1 MRRRAAYEPSLIV
14 ETTRT
19 GPPPYKT
26 SSLSTGNA
34 GVPPQCVSVLT
45 RGSPQ
50 PSVLSSS
57 SSCNEEF
64 SSSSSQ
70 RVDEVSTP
78 PAQPEKGKSKY
89 RPREFDAIRRV
100 PSSYR
105 PVPTDREV
113 GKRWDI
119 YRKQL
124 ASLFRRIVLWEPRT
138 LDPSSSPTLSES
150 LTTPLPDPPHGTS
163 PLVSSSEP
171 NTVKQA
177 PLFFSH
183 GSSRPA
189 HDSTPRDIETTEQ
202 TLSQAYPLPDVHAS
216 LPSRNRVRA
225 RMPEPAPLIL
235 PASPSSHNE
244 GTTVSSPSR
253 HIAGMTTYPPAHR
266 KIETSKY
273 QPHEHNRTGHALS
286 AYPSP
291 SIKKSMS
298 APHLSRSGLPASSSP
313 LTRAMSASG
322 SGLEAESRSRPREHP
337 QSTRRTNK
345 VPVANDDG
353 NQRFPSTVRTVLS
366 GNSRYALDAVS

>member
-45 RGSPQ
+45 RRSPQ

-78 PAQPEKGKSKY
+78 PAQPETGKSKY

-150 LTTPLPDPPHGTS
+150 WTTPLPDPHGTS

-177 PLFFSH
+177 PLLSSNR
-183 GSSRPA
+183 SSRPV
-189 HDSTPRDIETTEQ
+189 HDLAPRDIETTEQ
-202 TLSQAYPLPDVHAS
+202 TLSQAHPLPDAHAS
-216 LPSRNRVRA
+216 LPSPNRVTA
-225 RMPEPAPLIL
+225 RVSEPPPLAL
-235 PASPSSHNE
+235 PTSPSSYNE
-244 GTTVSSPSR
+244 GTPVSSPSR
-253 HIAGMTTYPPAHR
+253 HIAGRTTYPPAHH
-266 KIETSKY
+266 KIETPKY
-273 QPHEHNRTGHALS
+273 QSHEHIGTTPAPS
-286 AYPSP
+286 AYQSP
-291 SIKKSMS
+291 SIKKSTS
-298 APHLSRSGLPASSSP
+298 AQPLSRSGLPASSSHP
-313 LTRAMSASG
+313 LTRGMSASG
-322 SGLEAESRSRPREHP
+322 SRPEAESRSRPREHP
-337 QSTRRTNK
+337 RSTRRANTA
-345 VPVANDDG
+345 PVADADG
-353 NQRFPSTVRTVLS
+353 NQRFPSIVQTVLS
-366 GNSRYALDAVS
+366 GISRYAPDAVS